1 MYKRNEG
8 LTDNDRLQNQFTAYL
23 RHAVHNGRADYLSK
37 KSIAWKTEIMLEDM
51 DYLLTEDSDF
61 VLRVA
66 EYDAL
71 RQALE
76 KIKEQERYILLARV
90 VEEKSFA
97 EIAAEV
103 DLSYKGAAA
112 VYYRTLGKLRKILR
126 GEKVETSGINRK

>member
-1 MYKRNEG
+1 M
-8 LTDNDRLQNQFTAYL
+8 
-23 RHAVHNGRADYLSK
+23 
-37 KSIAWKTEIMLEDM
+37 
-51 DYLLTEDSDF
+51 
-61 VLRVA
+61 
-66 EYDAL
+66 
-71 RQALE
+71 
-76 KIKEQERYILLARV
+76 LARV

>member
-66 EYDAL
+66 DGRLWKKSKNRNGTYCW
-71 RQALE
+71 
-76 KIKEQERYILLARV
+76 QESWKKRV
-90 VEEKSFA
+90 LPRSPLKS
-97 EIAAEV
+97 
-103 DLSYKGAAA
+103 
-112 VYYRTLGKLRKILR
+112 T
-126 GEKVETSGINRK
+126 